1 VAIWLRKEFISGP
14 LWFAEALL
22 VFSLWYVLVRRVA
35 GRYRVVSEARPKSQ
49 LPCLPGGY
57 WAIYVVLFVVGVRAK
72 PRNWIAQLTWKN
84 GRPWVII
91 ACVVW
96 PTPPLGWRFAGS
108 HANFNTGFSWA
119 AILNAFWE
127 PFIAWGFI
135 AAWLLVFRERFNR
148 PSAVWDWLNRR
159 AYAVYII
166 HPPVLVGVSLSLHS
180 WIAPALVKFSAVGL
194 LACTATWLLADP
206 PVQMSGARRVV

>member
-1 VAIWLRKEFISGP
+1 MPSWREWFLCALIVGAGALALRQ
-14 LWFAEALL
+14 
-22 VFSLWYVLVRRVA
+22 VFPIGTSLF
-35 GRYRVVSEARPKSQ
+35 
-49 LPCLPGGY
+49 GY

-84 GRPWVII
+84 ARPWVII

-96 PTPPLGWRFAGS
+96 PTLPLGWRFAGS
-108 HANFNTGFSWA
+108 HANFNIGFSWA

-194 LACTATWLLADP
+194 LACTATWLLANP
-206 PVQMSGARRVV
+206 LVQMPGVRRVV